1 MLMMILNLGDFM
13 AIHEKFGKGRHVL
26 KPNDKIY
33 TPEKIAKQMISFYSM
48 QGKVLDPF
56 KGGGVF
62 YDNLPTTVE
71 KYWCEID
78 EGVDFF
84 EFDKQMDWIIS
95 NPPYSIYDEVLEHSF
110 KLSKNV
116 VYLVPF
122 SKVVSS
128 LGRIK
133 KILNYGNI
141 KSIKIIGASKCG
153 FPFGFPAC
161 SIHIQRGYGGDT
173 MIEMWE

>member
-1 MLMMILNLGDFM
+1 MMMLNLGDYM
-13 AIHEKFGKGRHVL
+13 AIHDKFGKGKNVL
-26 KPNDKIY
+26 KPNDKVY
-33 TPEKIAKQMISFYSM
+33 TPEKIAKEMISFYPLS
-48 QGKVLDPF
+48 GKVLDPF

-62 YDNLPTTVE
+62 YDNLPSDVE
-71 KYWCEID
+71 SYWCEID

-84 EFDKQMDWIIS
+84 NFKQEVDWIIS
-95 NPPYSIYDEVLEHSF
+95 NPPYSLYDEVMNHSYTI
-110 KLSKNV
+110 SKNI

-141 KSIKIIGASKCG
+141 KSIKIIGASRCG

-161 SIHIQRGYGGDT
+161 AIHIQKDYEGET
-173 MIEMWE
+173 KIEMWDD